1 MSQRRKNRDRRSSLP
16 VFFVIAASA
25 VTCHAQVSFRILP
38 GASWP
43 STVVRSMN
51 ADATVLA
58 GLAPVGDDEQ
68 QVFRW
73 SAASGYADL
82 GLNAGWT
89 RSWLGGISADGSTI
103 AGGAMGPD
111 YDIDAFLW
119 TESSGLRELAA
130 PDGVEYCQA
139 NGITPDGRV
148 IVGSA
153 AVEGQNVV
161 VRWVDGQFQDLGHAA
176 VRMPDAKGVSDDGS
190 AIATS
195 ENWDGNLQAGR
206 WTEAGGFE
214 LLGGLT
220 TNGASEAWQ
229 ISGDG
234 RTIVGLASVA
244 DGMNHAFAWTSES
257 GMVDLGLLPGDLG
270 SSVATAVSC
279 DGSVIAG
286 TSGWFRSNRAFLW
299 TSATGLVDLRE
310 YLIEQGVTEL
320 AGWQLHSVTDLS
332 GDGRILIGT
341 ASSDL
346 GEQYQFVATIPSPPV
361 AACGM
366 GIFAF
371 ARRRR

>member
-1 MSQRRKNRDRRSSLP
+1 
-16 VFFVIAASA
+16 
-25 VTCHAQVSFRILP
+25 
-38 GASWP
+38 
-43 STVVRSMN
+43 MN

-58 GLAPVGDDEQ
+58 GLAPVGNDEQ

-82 GLNAGWT
+82 GLNAAGWT

-111 YDIDAFLW
+111 HDIDAFLW

-130 PDGVEYCQA
+130 PDGVDYCQA

-153 AVEGQNVV
+153 AVDGHNVV
-161 VRWVDGQFQDLGHAA
+161 VRWVDGQFHNLGYAA
-176 VRMPDAKGVSDDGS
+176 DRMPHAKGVSDDGS

-195 ENWDGNLQAGR
+195 EHWDGNLQAGR
-206 WTEAGGFE
+206 WTEAGGFQV
-214 LLGGLT
+214 LGGLT
-220 TNGASEAWQ
+220 TSGTSEAWQ

-270 SSVATAVSC
+270 SSVATAVSF
-279 DGSVIAG
+279 DGSIIAG
-286 TSGWFRSNRAFLW
+286 TSGWFTSNRAFLW

-310 YLIEQGVTEL
+310 YLIDQGVAEL
-320 AGWQLHSVTDLS
+320 AGWQLLSVTDLS
-332 GDGRILIGT
+332 NDGRILIGT

-346 GEQYQFVATIPSPPV
+346 GELYQFVATIPSPTV

-366 GIFAF
+366 AVFAF